1 MKQRVQSAW
10 AGCTETAR
18 ERWIRPLTTTGTIVG
33 VAVIAV
39 GVLTFA
45 WAGYLPGLV
54 IALAI
59 LIVGPG
65 EDLGQAYVRRKAP
78 TLEEGEVRATV
89 VDRVTS
95 LAFLLLLGLA
105 IELGRRA

>member
-1 MKQRVQSAW
+1 MQTWV
-10 AGCTETAR
+10 
-18 ERWIRPLTTTGTIVG
+18 RPLTTAGTITG
-33 VAVIAV
+33 VAVIAF
-39 GVLTFA
+39 GILEFA
-45 WAGYLPGLV
+45 RAGYLPGLV

-65 EDLGQAYVRRKAP
+65 EDLGQAYVRRTAP
-78 TLEEGEVRATV
+78 SHAEGEVRATV

-105 IELGRRA
+105 IELGRRG

>member
-1 MKQRVQSAW
+1 MQRWV
-10 AGCTETAR
+10 
-18 ERWIRPLTTTGTIVG
+18 RPLTTAGTITG
-33 VAVIAV
+33 VVVIAF
-39 GVLTFA
+39 GILEFA
-45 WAGYLPGLV
+45 RAGYLPGLV

-65 EDLGQAYVRRKAP
+65 EDLGQAYVRRTAP
-78 TLEEGEVRATV
+78 SPEEGEVRATV

-105 IELGRRA
+105 IELGRRG

>member
-1 MKQRVQSAW
+1 M
-10 AGCTETAR
+10 
-18 ERWIRPLTTTGTIVG
+18 
-33 VAVIAV
+33 IAF
-39 GVLTFA
+39 GVLEFA
-45 WAGYLPGLV
+45 RTGYGPGLV

-65 EDLGQAYVRRKAP
+65 EDLGQAYVRRTAP
-78 TLEEGEVRATV
+78 SPEEGEVRATV

-105 IELGRRA
+105 IQVGMRG